1 MRRMLYNR
9 LMQELSELV
18 SGHGLGALLNHVHA
32 MIMVVQKDGTL
43 ISWNRAFQSSRP
55 DFSPASKLQQFVT
68 SADREEI
75 QKRLNSP
82 EEQHW
87 LMDFVTSTEEQPVQC
102 DCLLIPL
109 NNGQLLFIA
118 DRIEADTT
126 LAEIV
131 QRLNKQVKLFQ
142 VERDV
147 ANKLA
152 HRKHTEV
159 EAVLAQAHEVSQMDV
174 LTFLPNRRMILR
186 ELQDEVLRA
195 ERYHTQFSISLVDV
209 DHFKKV
215 NDSYGHLTGD
225 EVLRQVGS
233 KLKEQIRHPD
243 LAGRYGGEEFL
254 ILLPNSNATAAAE
267 QAARLCRQVR
277 DTVVQAHDHVLQVT
291 ISIGIAEF
299 EYGVDTWESL
309 LNRADAALYS
319 AKSGGRDRWSVA
331 G

>member
-1 MRRMLYNR
+1 MKD
-9 LMQELSELV
+9 LSELV
-18 SGHGLGALLNHVHA
+18 SGVGLGALLDHVHA
-32 MIMVVQKDGTL
+32 MIAVVKTDGTL
-43 ISWNRAFQSSRP
+43 VSWNRAFEKSRP
-55 DFSPASKLQQFVT
+55 NFSSSIKLQQFAT
-68 SADREEI
+68 SSEREEV
-75 QKRLNSP
+75 QNKLTSR
-82 EEQHW
+82 EEHSW
-87 LMDFVTSTEEQPVQC
+87 LMDFVTSVEDQPVQC
-102 DCLLIPL
+102 DCRLIPL
-109 NNGQLLFIA
+109 DQEHVLFIA
-118 DRIEADTT
+118 DRVQADST

-147 ANKLA
+147 ANKLVK
-152 HRKHTEV
+152 RKHTEV
-159 EAVLAQAHEVSQMDV
+159 EAVMAQAHEISQMDA
-174 LTFLPNRRMILR
+174 LTFLPNRRMIIR
-186 ELQDEVLRA
+186 ELQDEVMRA

-215 NDSYGHLTGD
+215 NDSHGHLTGD
-225 EVLRQVGS
+225 EVLRQVGA

-254 ILLPNSNATAAAE
+254 ILLPNSNATAASE

-277 DTVVQAHDHVLQVT
+277 DMVIQAHQHVLQVT

-309 LNRADAALYS
+309 LNRADAALYQS
-319 AKSGGRDRWSVA
+319 KSSGRDRWSVA

>member
-1 MRRMLYNR
+1 MKPLY
-9 LMQELSELV
+9 ELV
-18 SGHGLGALLNHVHA
+18 SENGLGELLDHVHA
-32 MIMVVQKDGTL
+32 MIAVVQKDGTL
-43 ISWNRAFQSSRP
+43 ISWNRAFEKSRP
-55 DFSPASKLQQFVT
+55 NFSPSLKLQQFAIQ
-68 SADREEI
+68 ADREEVNR
-75 QKRLNSP
+75 KLNSNDR
-82 EEQHW
+82 QHW
-87 LMDFVTSTEEQPVQC
+87 LMDFVTSVEDQPVHC
-102 DCLLIPL
+102 DCLLIRL
-109 NNGQLLFIA
+109 ENDLLLFIA
-118 DRIEADTT
+118 ERVEADST

-147 ANKLA
+147 ANKLVR
-152 HRKHTEV
+152 RKHTEV
-159 EAVLAQAHEVSQMDV
+159 EAVMAQAHEISQMDA
-174 LTFLPNRRMILR
+174 LTFLPNRRMIIR

-195 ERYHTQFSISLVDV
+195 ERFHTQFSISLVDV

-254 ILLPNSNATAAAE
+254 ILLPNSNSNAAAE

-277 DTVVQAHDHVLQVT
+277 DTVIQAHDHVLQVT

-309 LNRADAALYS
+309 LNRADTALYQS
-319 AKSGGRDRWSVA
+319 KSGGRDRWSVA
-331 G
+331 S

>member
-1 MRRMLYNR
+1 MKPLY
-9 LMQELSELV
+9 ELV
-18 SGHGLGALLNHVHA
+18 SENGLGELLDHVHA
-32 MIMVVQKDGTL
+32 MIAVVQKDGTL
-43 ISWNRAFQSSRP
+43 ISWNRAFEKSRP
-55 DFSPASKLQQFVT
+55 NFSPSLKLQQFAIQ
-68 SADREEI
+68 ADREEVNR
-75 QKRLNSP
+75 KLNSNDR
-82 EEQHW
+82 QHW
-87 LMDFVTSTEEQPVQC
+87 LMDFVTSVEDQPVHC
-102 DCLLIPL
+102 DCLLIRL
-109 NNGQLLFIA
+109 ENDLLLFIA
-118 DRIEADTT
+118 ERVEADST

-147 ANKLA
+147 ANKLVR
-152 HRKHTEV
+152 RKHTEV
-159 EAVLAQAHEVSQMDV
+159 EAVMAQAHEISQMDA
-174 LTFLPNRRMILR
+174 LTFLPNRRMIIR

-254 ILLPNSNATAAAE
+254 ILLPNSNSNAAAE

-277 DTVVQAHDHVLQVT
+277 DTVIQAHDHVLQVT

-309 LNRADAALYS
+309 LNRADTALYQS
-319 AKSGGRDRWSVA
+319 KSGGRDRWSVA
-331 G
+331 S

>member
-1 MRRMLYNR
+1 
-9 LMQELSELV
+9 MQELSELV
-18 SGHGLGALLNHVHA
+18 SGRGLGPLLNHIHG
-32 MIMVVQKDGTL
+32 MIAVVEKDGTL
-43 ISWNRAFQSSRP
+43 VSWNRAFEKCGP
-55 DFSPASKLQQFVT
+55 NFSPASTLQQFVT
-68 SADREEI
+68 EADRAEI
-75 QKRLNSP
+75 QKRLTST

-87 LMDFVTSTEEQPVQC
+87 LMDFGSVEDQPIQC

-109 NNGQLLFIA
+109 NKDQVLFIA
-118 DRIEADTT
+118 DRIEADST
-126 LAEIV
+126 LVEIV

-152 HRKHTEV
+152 HRKRTEV
-159 EAVLAQAHEVSQMDV
+159 EAVLAQSHEVSQMDV

-309 LNRADAALYS
+309 LNRADTALYA

-331 G
+331 S

>member
-1 MRRMLYNR
+1 MKD
-9 LMQELSELV
+9 LSELV
-18 SGHGLGALLNHVHA
+18 SAGGLAALLDHVHA
-32 MIMVVQKDGTL
+32 MIAVVKADGTL
-43 ISWNRAFQSSRP
+43 ISWNRAFEKSRP
-55 DFSPASKLQQFVT
+55 NFSPSLKLQQFAT
-68 SADREEI
+68 SADRQEV
-75 QKRLNSP
+75 QNKLTSMQ
-82 EEQHW
+82 EQNW
-87 LMDFVTSTEEQPVQC
+87 LMDFVTSVEEQPVQC
-102 DCLLIPL
+102 DCHLIPL
-109 NNGQLLFIA
+109 DKDQILFIA
-118 DRIEADTT
+118 DRVQADST

-147 ANKLA
+147 ANKLVK
-152 HRKHTEV
+152 RKHTEV
-159 EAVLAQAHEVSQMDV
+159 EAVMAQAHEISQMDA
-174 LTFLPNRRMILR
+174 LTFLPNRRMIIR

-225 EVLRQVGS
+225 EVLRQVGA

-254 ILLPNSNATAAAE
+254 ILLPNSNSNAAAE
-267 QAARLCRQVR
+267 QAARLCRQIR
-277 DTVVQAHDHVLQVT
+277 DTVIQAHDHALQVT

-309 LNRADAALYS
+309 LNRADTALYQS
-319 AKSGGRDRWSVA
+319 KSGGRDRWSV
-331 G
+331 GH

>member
-1 MRRMLYNR
+1 MKPLY
-9 LMQELSELV
+9 ELV
-18 SGHGLGALLNHVHA
+18 TGNGLGELLDHVHA
-32 MIMVVQKDGTL
+32 MVAVVQKDGTL
-43 ISWNRAFQSSRP
+43 ISWNGAFEKSRP
-55 DFSPASKLQQFVT
+55 NFSPSLKLQQFAVQ
-68 SADREEI
+68 SDREEVNR
-75 QKRLNSP
+75 KLNSNDR
-82 EEQHW
+82 QHW
-87 LMDFVTSTEEQPVQC
+87 LMDFVTSVEDQPVHC
-102 DCLLIPL
+102 DCLLIGL
-109 NNGQLLFIA
+109 ENELLLFIA
-118 DRIEADTT
+118 ERVEADST

-147 ANKLA
+147 ANKLVR
-152 HRKHTEV
+152 RKHTEV
-159 EAVLAQAHEVSQMDV
+159 EAVMAQAHEISQMDA
-174 LTFLPNRRMILR
+174 LTFLPNRRMIIR

-225 EVLRQVGS
+225 EVLRQVGA

-254 ILLPNSNATAAAE
+254 ILLPNSNSGAAAE

-277 DTVVQAHDHVLQVT
+277 DTVIQAHDHVLQVT

-309 LNRADAALYS
+309 LNRADTALYQS
-319 AKSGGRDRWSVA
+319 KSGGRDRWSVA
-331 G
+331 S